1 MSLHSDFGAF
11 IDALSHQNVEFV
23 IVGSFALA
31 MHGRPRATGD
41 IDFWIRPTVE
51 NAKALIRAVDEF
63 GFGFMKLT
71 EDDIVSGK
79 IIQMGVP
86 PVRIDLIT
94 VLDGLSTEDIWSGKV
109 AGNLGGRKVFFLGK
123 EAYILNKR
131 TVGRPKDL
139 GDLELLGDL

>member
-1 MSLHSDFGAF
+1 MNLHPDFGAF
-11 IDALSHQNVEFV
+11 IDALVHQNVEFV
-23 IVGSFALA
+23 VVGSFALA

-41 IDFWIRPTVE
+41 IDFWIRPTGE

-63 GFGFMKLT
+63 GFGFMKIT

-94 VLDGLSTEDIWSGKV
+94 ILDGLRAEDIWSGRV
-109 AGNLGGRKVFFLGK
+109 AGVLGGRKVFFLGK
-123 EAYILNKR
+123 EAYIRNKR
-131 TVGRPKDL
+131 AVGRPKDL
-139 GDLELLGDL
+139 GDLELLGNL

>member
-1 MSLHSDFGAF
+1 MNLHPDFGAF
-11 IDALSHQNVEFV
+11 IDALVQQKVEFV
-23 IVGSFALA
+23 VVGSFALA

-41 IDFWIRPTVE
+41 IDLWIRPTGD
-51 NAKALIRAVDEF
+51 NAKALIRAADEF
-63 GFGFMKLT
+63 GFGFMKIT

-94 VLDGLSTEDIWSGKV
+94 VLDGLRAEDIWSGKV
-109 AGNLGGRKVFFLGK
+109 AGDLGGRRVFFLGK
-123 EAYILNKR
+123 EAYIRNKR
-131 TVGRPKDL
+131 AVGRPKDL

>member
-1 MSLHSDFGAF
+1 VNLHPDFGAF
-11 IDALSHQNVEFV
+11 IDALVHQNVEFV

-41 IDFWIRPTVE
+41 IDFWIRPTAE

-63 GFGFMKLT
+63 GFGFMKIT

-94 VLDGLSTEDIWSGKV
+94 ILDGLSAEDIWSGKV
-109 AGNLGGRKVFFLGK
+109 AGALGGRKVFFLGK
-123 EAYILNKR
+123 DAYARNKR
-131 TVGRPKDL
+131 AVGRPKDL